1 MPKQSSI
8 RQFDR
13 PGEPI
18 ASQAIFNKQTLALL
32 AVATPFALFFGWE
45 WLIASGAATL
55 LIAVLPCLVMCG
67 LGLCMHRITGRS
79 CDRSGKPPDADS
91 E

>member
-1 MPKQSSI
+1 MPKQTAI

-13 PGEPI
+13 PGEQI
-18 ASQAIFNKQTLALL
+18 ASPAIFNKQTLPIL
-32 AVATPFALFFGWE
+32 AVAAPFALFFGWE

-55 LIAVLPCLVMCG
+55 LIAALPCLVMCG
-67 LGLCMHRITGRS
+67 LGLCMHRFAGRA
-79 CDRSGKPPDADS
+79 CDRSGKAPDADA